1 MHDSLRDGADLVS
14 LVVSESPCM
23 QVCARSRQWQVCCH
37 TAMASLP
44 LACLLYTEWMQTLCR
59 CALPSVAIPALAN
72 DHIEACDMTP
82 QMSLAKSCACTTCA
96 T

>member
-1 MHDSLRDGADLVS
+1 MHATLCPL
-14 LVVSESPCM
+14 E
-23 QVCARSRQWQVCCH
+23 
-37 TAMASLP
+37 AMATLLSHSNGKS
-44 LACLLYTEWMQTLCR
+44 AARMWLYTEWMQTLCR

-82 QMSLAKSCACTTCA
+82 QMSLAKLCACTTCA